1 MISRCYITN
10 ILKDLNRGYIK
21 SSSSKKSLFYSK
33 LAVIELCGW
42 IEESMDDIII
52 RCAHRK
58 LKLASSIKFTERQ
71 IVKPNYGFTYDGHFR
86 KMLIQLVGIITT
98 EKIERLVD
106 PTISD
111 IFKSQLESLKSVRN
125 SEAHTHLKGF
135 TRSIDAPSATLGRLP
150 SIYSGLNEYDRVIR
164 KHVG

>member
-1 MISRCYITN
+1 MISRCYITD
-10 ILKDLNRGYIK
+10 ILNDLNKGYINSSSPKK
-21 SSSSKKSLFYSK
+21 SSFYSK

-42 IEESMDDIII
+42 IEESMNDIIM
-52 RCAHRK
+52 RCATRK
-58 LKLASSIKFTERQ
+58 LKLPSSRKYAEKQ

-86 KMLIQLVGIITT
+86 KMLIQLMGIITT
-98 EKIERLVD
+98 ERIERLVD
-106 PTISD
+106 PLTSD
-111 IFKSQLESLKSVRN
+111 VFKSQLKSLKTVRN

-135 TRSIDAPSATLGRLP
+135 TRSIDAPSVTLGRLP